1 MCRCVLAFMY
11 GAGCIT
17 VAALSSFLDWGVLQ
31 VGSSLHH
38 ITFLLMFKVSVG
50 HGLRSGTQKA
60 FLWTPIQVYQNAVLT
75 YSHKPWTE
83 NNEGFVQCHIVP
95 ILLLLRG
102 PSQSWEWSVAHFL
115 GLSSWGCL
123 FPLVTGRWVG
133 QDAVCTTGTFGKREK
148 ISCSCN
154 KSYRGVHPWFY
165 FNA

>member
-38 ITFLLMFKVSVG
+38 IAFLLMFKVSVG

-75 YSHKPWTE
+75 YSHKPW
-83 NNEGFVQCHIVP
+83 G
-95 ILLLLRG
+95 LRIMKD
-102 PSQSWEWSVAHFL
+102 
-115 GLSSWGCL
+115 LSSVTLSLFFSSSGVLHSHGSGQWPTPWG
-123 FPLVTGRWVG
+123 FRPG
-133 QDAVCTTGTFGKREK
+133 DVCSR
-148 ISCSCN
+148 
-154 KSYRGVHPWFY
+154 
-165 FNA
+165 